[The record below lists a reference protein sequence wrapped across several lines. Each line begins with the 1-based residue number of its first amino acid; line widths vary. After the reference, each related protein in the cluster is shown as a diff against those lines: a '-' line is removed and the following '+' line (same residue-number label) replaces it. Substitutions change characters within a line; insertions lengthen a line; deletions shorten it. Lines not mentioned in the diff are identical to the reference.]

1 MSLCGASFSSCQLSG
16 MTIITWNSA
25 PRQDSIETPFRDRNH
40 LLRCARLESKLNVQ
54 SAGLSRDRL
63 YGEMGAKVIF
73 APHNALRLRVAP
85 RTVLQLA
92 SRYSTSVERIRW
104 LDTRAI
110 ARQVAHCERA
120 VKMTSAVLFLTTSI
134 EVCAAAYEGH

>member
-1 MSLCGASFSSCQLSG
+1 MSLRGASFSSCQLSG
-16 MTIITWNSA
+16 IIFITWHSA
-25 PRQDSIETPFRDRNH
+25 PRQDSIETPFRGRKH
-40 LLRCARLESKLNVQ
+40 LLRCARLELELNVR

-63 YGEMGAKVIF
+63 YCEMGAKVIF
-73 APHNALRLRVAP
+73 APHNALRFRVAP

-110 ARQVAHCERA
+110 ARQVALRERA
-120 VKMTSAVLFLTTSI
+120 VKMPSAVMFLTMSI
-134 EVCAAAYEGH
+134 EVCAVAYDGH